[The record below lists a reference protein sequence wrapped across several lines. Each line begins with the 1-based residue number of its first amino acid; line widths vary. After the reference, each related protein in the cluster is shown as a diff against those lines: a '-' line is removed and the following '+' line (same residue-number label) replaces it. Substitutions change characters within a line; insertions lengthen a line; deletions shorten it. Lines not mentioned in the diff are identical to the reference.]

1 MLLGCIE
8 LMRDADTPEHRQMF
22 ADELG
27 KALFVAPAIVE
38 PAPIED
44 EEGNLKLAPE
54 SKIQF
59 PMLGTT
65 DGKKLYMAFTDQKEY
80 DEWQEANQKFPM
92 FTLNLQDYANMLL
105 RKDPFGN
112 PYPVVGLVI
121 NPMSTN
127 LVVSREMLGSI
138 IAMKMAQD
146 PVHRAMMQKAM
157 QQAAAKKAAEEAAN
171 AQNAES
177 AE

>member
-22 ADELG
+22 AEELG

-44 EEGNLKLAPE
+44 EEGNLKLQPE

-59 PMLGTT
+59 PMLGTA
-65 DGKKLYMAFTDQKEY
+65 DGKKLYMAFTDKKEY
-80 DEWQEANQKFPM
+80 DEWQAANQKFPM
-92 FTLNLQDYANMLL
+92 FTLNIQDYANMLL

-112 PYPVVGLVI
+112 PYPILGVVI

-127 LVVSREMLGSI
+127 LVVSKEMLGSI
-138 IAMKMAQD
+138 MAMKMARD
-146 PVHRAMMQKAM
+146 PRYMAMM
-157 QQAAAKKAAEEAAN
+157 QQAAAKKAAEEAAK
-171 AQNAES
+171 AQGQETAE
-177 AE
+177 

>member
-27 KALFVAPAIVE
+27 KSLFLAPAIVE
-38 PAPIED
+38 PAPVED
-44 EEGNLKLAPE
+44 EEGNLKLQPE
-54 SKIQF
+54 SRIQF
-59 PMLGTT
+59 PMLGTA
-65 DGKKLYMAFTDQKEY
+65 DGKKLYMAFTDKKEY
-80 DEWQEANQKFPM
+80 DAWQEQNQKFPM
-92 FTLNLQDYANMLL
+92 FTLNIQDYANMLL

-112 PYPVVGLVI
+112 PYPVIGVVI

-138 IAMKMAQD
+138 MAMKMAQD
-146 PVHRAMMQKAM
+146 PRYIAMMK
-157 QQAAAKKAAEEAAN
+157 QAAAKRAAEEAAN
-171 AQNAES
+171 AQGEGS